1 MPSFTSFSA
10 ADVGRQEVTRILSD
24 YVALDRARFWRRLL
38 VVRFGLLAMSAA
50 LIAHVV
56 PGLSAYGRWMPA
68 LLSLTPPAWAWIA
81 EVRLARRLARRLH
94 ACGSVGTYTVGMEAS
109 TFADPG

>member
-56 PGLSAYGRWMPA
+56 PGLSPYGRWMPA

-81 EVRLARRLARRLH
+81 EIRLARRLARRLN
-94 ACGSVGTYTVGMEAS
+94 ACGSVGTYTVVMETG